1 MIQGVVN
8 ARLEATIRLRV
19 RASDG
24 SELDVEAV
32 VDSGFTGSLTLPAA
46 AITALDLAHQS
57 GGRAVLADGSVQQ
70 VDVYAA
76 EVDWD
81 GSWRSVLVV
90 ELGGEALVGMRLL
103 VGHELR
109 VAVIPGGA
117 VEITPLPC
125 GAPNGAIQ
133 RTRCTG
139 R

>member
-8 ARLEATIRLRV
+8 ARLEPTIRLRV

-32 VDSGFTGSLTLPAA
+32 VNSGFTGSTTLPAA
-46 AITALDLAHQS
+46 AITALDLVHQS

-76 EVDWD
+76 EVHWD
-81 GSWRSVLVV
+81 GSWRSVLVMEV
-90 ELGGEALVGMRLL
+90 GGKALVDMRLL

-109 VAVIPGGA
+109 MAVIPGGA
-117 VEITPLPC
+117 VEITPLP
-125 GAPNGAIQ
+125 
-133 RTRCTG
+133 
-139 R
+139 